1 MTKMKLKWGVSSAVL
16 LSFLALLAAC
26 AEKTSQH
33 IADECAAPDEYTFSA
48 SYENAWQETVR
59 AVSEEEKISKFERE
73 NGLIVT
79 EHKNINKYV
88 QTLNHTAMF
97 GKVFKNSYTIH
108 LSEVSS
114 GQTRISIRSNL
125 QLEQLTSTNREF
137 VDDWIKRYMRQELF
151 RKICINLKSEGKK
164 CTTIF
169 PDCHKVSVSCQSQEM
184 NSAMQ
189 TAVLP
194 GVDTTQALS
203 VSVKEVQR
211 ALIKAGYEPGPV
223 DGRMGQKTRAAIS
236 RFQQDK
242 GIDSTGSIDWAT
254 MKALGL

>member
-1 MTKMKLKWGVSSAVL
+1 MQLKWSVLSAVV
-16 LSFLALLAAC
+16 LSFLVLLAAC

-33 IADECAAPDEYTFSA
+33 IADECAAPDDYTFSV
-48 SYENAWQETVR
+48 SYEKAWQETLQ
-59 AVSEEEKISKFERE
+59 AVSEEERISKLEKE
-73 NGLIVT
+73 SGLIVT

-88 QTLNHTAMF
+88 QTLNHTSMF
-97 GKVFKNSYTIH
+97 GRVFKNSYTIY
-108 LSEVSS
+108 LAEVSS
-114 GQTRISIRSNL
+114 GKTRISIRSNL
-125 QLEQLTSTNREF
+125 LLEQITSTNRELA
-137 VDDWIKRYMRQELF
+137 DDWIKGYMRQELF

-164 CTTIF
+164 CTSIF
-169 PDCHKVSVSCQSQEM
+169 PDCHKVSISCQTQEM
-184 NSAMQ
+184 SPAMQ

-194 GVDTTQALS
+194 QVGTTKALS

-223 DGRMGQKTRAAIS
+223 DGRMGQKTRAAIR

-242 GIDSTGSIDWAT
+242 GVDNTGSLDWAT